1 MEFGL
6 FLPVSGRS
14 ATRRTLRE
22 YAQFA
27 EGLGFRQLWAAER
40 LVIPWTIETAYPY
53 AEGATFIVPPDRPF
67 LESLTV
73 LAFLAGCTEQIKLGV
88 SVLVLPY
95 RHPLHWAKVAATI
108 DVLSEG
114 RFTLGVGVGW
124 MKEEFD
130 ALSAPFAQRGRV
142 ADEQL
147 QMLCG
152 ALTDE
157 HCTFEGQHYRFRDIA
172 FNPKGYNRNRPQIWV
187 GGEGPAAQKR
197 AARFGDAWSP
207 YFVRIT
213 PADLAERW
221 RNVQRRAEAAGR
233 DPSEIVLNLNLPIWV
248 TEEPVPQEAGV
259 LRGTPEQL
267 EAAIAPFREL
277 GVRHLALQFMVP
289 HYPERLI
296 QIERFATAV
305 LPRLAR
311 KSEQP

>member
-14 ATRRTLRE
+14 ATRRTLQE

-27 EGLGFRQLWAAER
+27 ERLGFSQLWAAER
-40 LVIPWTIETAYPY
+40 LVIPWAIETPYPY

-73 LAFLAGCTEQIKLGV
+73 LAFLAGCTEHIKLGV

-130 ALSAPFAQRGRV
+130 ALNAPFVERGRV

-147 QMLCG
+147 QMLWG
-152 ALTDE
+152 AFREE
-157 HCTFEGQHYRFRDIA
+157 HATFDGQHYRFRNIA
-172 FNPKGYNRNRPQIWV
+172 FNPKGYQRDRLPIWV
-187 GGEGPAAQKR
+187 GGEGAAAQKR
-197 AARFGDAWSP
+197 AARYGDAWFP

-213 PADLAERW
+213 PSDLAARFA
-221 RNVQRRAEAAGR
+221 NVQRQAEAAGR
-233 DPSEIVLNLNLPIWV
+233 NPSEIALNLNLPIWV
-248 TEEPVPQEAGV
+248 TDEPVAQEAGV
-259 LRGTPEQL
+259 FRGTPAQL
-267 EAAIAPFREL
+267 AAAIAPFQEV
-277 GVRHLALQFMVP
+277 GVHHLALQFMVP
-289 HYPERLI
+289 RYPERLE
-296 QIERFATAV
+296 QIERFATTV
-305 LPRLAR
+305 LP
-311 KSEQP
+311 

>member
-14 ATRRTLRE
+14 ASRRTLKE
-22 YAQFA
+22 YAQSA
-27 EGLGFRQLWAAER
+27 ERLGFAQLWAAER
-40 LVIPWTIETAYPY
+40 LVIPWTIDTAYPY

-73 LAFLAGCTEQIKLGV
+73 LAFLAGCTEHIKLGV

-95 RHPLHWAKVAATI
+95 RHPLHWAKVAASI

-130 ALSAPFAQRGRV
+130 ALNAPFAARGRV
-142 ADEQL
+142 SDEQL
-147 QMLCG
+147 QMMRG
-152 ALTDE
+152 ALTEE
-157 HCTFEGQHYRFRDIA
+157 HCTFEGEHFRFRDLG
-172 FNPKGYNRNRPQIWV
+172 FNPKGYNRSRLPIWV
-187 GGEGPAAQKR
+187 GGEGPAAQRR
-197 AARFGDAWSP
+197 AARYGDAWFP

-213 PADLAERW
+213 PADLAQRW
-221 RNVQRRAEAAGR
+221 ANVQRQAEVAGR

-248 TEEPVPQEAGV
+248 TDEPVAQEPDV

-267 EAAIAPFREL
+267 AAAIQPFGEL
-277 GVRHLALQFMVP
+277 GVQHLALQFMVP
-289 HYPERLI
+289 RYPERLA

-305 LPRLAR
+305 LA
-311 KSEQP
+311 SA

>member
-22 YAQFA
+22 YAQLA
-27 EGLGFRQLWAAER
+27 ERLGFRQLWAAER

-95 RHPLHWAKVAATI
+95 RHPLHWAKVVATI

-130 ALSAPFAQRGRV
+130 ALSAPFSQRGRV

-147 QMLCG
+147 QMLRG

-157 HCTFEGQHYRFRDIA
+157 QCTFEGQHYRFRDIA

-197 AARFGDAWSP
+197 AARFGDAWFP

-221 RNVQRRAEAAGR
+221 GNVQRQAEAAGR
-233 DPSEIVLNLNLPIWV
+233 DPSEIVLNLNLPVWV

-289 HYPERLI
+289 HYPERLV
-296 QIERFATAV
+296 QIERFAKAI
-305 LPRLAR
+305 LPQLAR
-311 KSEQP
+311 P

>member
-14 ATRRTLRE
+14 ATRRTLQE

-27 EGLGFRQLWAAER
+27 ERLGFSQVWAAER
-40 LVIPWTIETAYPY
+40 LVIPWSIETPYPY

-73 LAFLAGCTEQIKLGV
+73 LAFLAGCTERMKLGV

-95 RHPLHWAKVAATI
+95 RHPLHWAKVAASI

-124 MKEEFD
+124 MREEFD
-130 ALSAPFAQRGRV
+130 ALNAPFVQRGRV

-147 QMLCG
+147 DMLRG
-152 ALTDE
+152 ALTQE
-157 HCTFEGQHYRFRDIA
+157 HSTFESEHYRFRDIA
-172 FNPKGYNRNRPQIWV
+172 FNPKGYYRDRLPIWV
-187 GGEGPAAQKR
+187 GGEGRRARKR
-197 AARFGDAWSP
+197 AAKYGDAWFP
-207 YFVRIT
+207 YFLRIT
-213 PADLAERW
+213 PSDLSERF
-221 RNVQRRAEAAGR
+221 RDVQREAEAGGR
-233 DPSEIVLNLNLPIWV
+233 DPSEIELNLNLPIWV
-248 TEEPVPQEAGV
+248 TDEPVEQEPGV

-267 EAAIAPFREL
+267 QAAIAPFCDV

-289 HYPERLI
+289 HYPRRLE
-296 QIERFATAV
+296 QIERFATEV
-305 LPRLAR
+305 LR
-311 KSEQP
+311 

>member
-27 EGLGFRQLWAAER
+27 ERLGFRQLWAAER

-73 LAFLAGCTEQIKLGV
+73 LAFLAGCTEHIKLGV

-114 RFTLGVGVGW
+114 RFTLGVGAGW

-130 ALSAPFAQRGRV
+130 ALSAPFTRRGRV
-142 ADEQL
+142 SDEQL
-147 QMLCG
+147 QLLCG
-152 ALTDE
+152 GLTDE
-157 HCTFEGQHYRFRDIA
+157 HCTFEGQHYRFNDIA

-187 GGEGPAAQKR
+187 GGEGPAAQQR
-197 AARFGDAWSP
+197 AARYGDAWFP

-213 PADLAERW
+213 PVDLAERW
-221 RNVQRRAEAAGR
+221 RNVQRQAEAVGR
-233 DPSEIVLNLNLPIWV
+233 DPSEIALNLNLPIRV
-248 TEEPVPQEAGV
+248 TEEPVAQEVGV

-267 EAAIAPFREL
+267 KAAIEPFREL

-289 HYPERLI
+289 HYPERLV
-296 QIERFATAV
+296 QIEQFATTV
-305 LPRLAR
+305 LPRLA
-311 KSEQP
+311 QP

>member
-1 MEFGL
+1 MDFGL

-14 ATRRTLRE
+14 ASRRTLLE

-27 EGLGFRQLWAAER
+27 ETLGFRQLWAAER

-73 LAFLAGCTEQIKLGV
+73 LAFLAGCTERIKLGV

-130 ALSAPFAQRGRV
+130 ALGASFHKRGRV
-142 ADEQL
+142 SDEQL
-147 QMLCG
+147 QILRH

-157 HCTFEGQHYRFRDIA
+157 HCTFESDHYRFLDIA
-172 FNPKGYNRNRPQIWV
+172 FYPKGYNRSHPPVWV

-197 AARFGDAWSP
+197 AARYGDAWFP
-207 YFVRIT
+207 YFVRVT
-213 PADLAERW
+213 PTDLANRW
-221 RNVQRRAEAAGR
+221 QNVQRQAEAAGR
-233 DPSEIVLNLNLPIWV
+233 DPSRIALNLNLPIWV
-248 TEEPVPQEAGV
+248 TEESVAQEAGV

-267 EAAIAPFREL
+267 EAGIGPFREL

-289 HYPERLI
+289 RYPERLV
-296 QIERFATAV
+296 QIERFATTV
-305 LPRLAR
+305 LPRFAANGA
-311 KSEQP
+311 Q

>member
-22 YAQFA
+22 YAQQA

-73 LAFLAGCTEQIKLGV
+73 LAFLAGCTQRIKLGV

-130 ALSAPFAQRGRV
+130 VLGAPFAERGRGS
-142 ADEQL
+142 DEQL
-147 QMLCG
+147 QILWA
-152 ALTDE
+152 ALTEE
-157 HCTFEGQHYRFRDIA
+157 HCSF
-172 FNPKGYNRNRPQIWV
+172 
-187 GGEGPAAQKR
+187 
-197 AARFGDAWSP
+197 
-207 YFVRIT
+207 
-213 PADLAERW
+213 
-221 RNVQRRAEAAGR
+221 
-233 DPSEIVLNLNLPIWV
+233 
-248 TEEPVPQEAGV
+248 
-259 LRGTPEQL
+259 
-267 EAAIAPFREL
+267 
-277 GVRHLALQFMVP
+277 
-289 HYPERLI
+289 
-296 QIERFATAV
+296 
-305 LPRLAR
+305 
-311 KSEQP
+311 

>member
-27 EGLGFRQLWAAER
+27 ERLGFRQLWAAER
-40 LVIPWTIETAYPY
+40 LVTPWTIDTTYPY
-53 AEGATFIVPPDRPF
+53 SESGAFIVPPDRPF

-95 RHPLHWAKVAATI
+95 RHPLHWARVAASI

-124 MKEEFD
+124 MREEFA
-130 ALSAPFAQRGRV
+130 ALNAPFTERGRV
-142 ADEQL
+142 SDEQL
-147 QMLCG
+147 EMLWR
-152 ALTDE
+152 ALSQE

-172 FNPKGYNRNRPQIWV
+172 FYPKGYNRNRLPIWV
-187 GGEGPAAQKR
+187 GGEGSAAQKR
-197 AARFGDAWSP
+197 AARYGDAWFP
-207 YFVRIT
+207 YFVHIT
-213 PADLAERW
+213 PTELAGRW
-221 RNVQRRAEAAGR
+221 ENVQRQAEAARR
-233 DPSEIVLNLNLPIWV
+233 DPSEIELNLNLPIWV
-248 TEEPVPQEAGV
+248 TDQPVAQDEGV
-259 LRGTPEQL
+259 LRGTPDQL
-267 EAAIAPFREL
+267 GEAIQRFADL

-289 HYPERLI
+289 RYPDRLV
-296 QIERFATAV
+296 QIERFAASV
-305 LPRLAR
+305 L
-311 KSEQP
+311 SNV

>member
-14 ATRRTLRE
+14 ATRGTLRD

-27 EGLGFRQLWAAER
+27 ERLGFQQLWAAER
-40 LVIPWTIETAYPY
+40 LVIPWTIDTAYPY
-53 AEGATFIVPPDRPF
+53 AEGGTFIVPPDRPF

-73 LAFLAGCTEQIKLGV
+73 LAFLAGCTERIKLGV

-95 RHPLHWAKVAATI
+95 RHPLQWAKVASTI

-130 ALSAPFAQRGRV
+130 ALNAPFAERGRV
-142 ADEQL
+142 SDEQL
-147 QMLCG
+147 DLLCG
-152 ALTDE
+152 ALTE
-157 HCTFEGQHYRFRDIA
+157 ERCTFEGQHYRFRDIA
-172 FNPKGYNRNRPQIWV
+172 FNPKGYNRTRPSIWV
-187 GGEGPAAQKR
+187 GGEGAAAQKR
-197 AARFGDAWSP
+197 AARYGDAWFP

-213 PADLAERW
+213 PADLAARW
-221 RNVQRRAEAAGR
+221 DNVQRQAEASQR
-233 DPSEIVLNLNLPIWV
+233 DPSDIELNLNLPVWV

-259 LRGTPEQL
+259 LSGTPEQL
-267 EAAIAPFREL
+267 EAAIEPFREL

-289 HYPERLI
+289 RYPERLV

-305 LPRLAR
+305 LPRLSTPIRA
-311 KSEQP
+311 